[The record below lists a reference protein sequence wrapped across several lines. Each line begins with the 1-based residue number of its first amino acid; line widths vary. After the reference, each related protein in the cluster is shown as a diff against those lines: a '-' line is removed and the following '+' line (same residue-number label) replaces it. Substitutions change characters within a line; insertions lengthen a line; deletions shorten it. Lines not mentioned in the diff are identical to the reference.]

1 LTAPRVRLI
10 ALLKALAAV
19 VMWCASFIATKLVLV
34 EVSPITVVWL
44 RFAIG
49 VAVLGAL
56 VVARRQ
62 FALVGRAELAYFA
75 LLGFLGITFHQWLQ
89 SNGLVTSLASTTA
102 WIVASTPI
110 FIAVLGW
117 LVLRERIGWAGI
129 AGIALAAAGVLIVVG
144 RGSFEGLAAG
154 RLGNPGDVL
163 ILISAPNWAIFSVLS
178 RRGLREHPS
187 ARMMFYVMS
196 LGWIFTSLP
205 FLSGP
210 GIGEIA
216 RLTPHGWLAV
226 GFLGVF
232 CSGIA
237 YVFWYDALES
247 LPASH
252 VGAVLY
258 LEPLVSAVIAALVL
272 GESIFL
278 ATVIGGAMILFG
290 VWMVDRRDLG

>member
-19 VMWCASFIATKLVLV
+19 VMWGASFIATKLALV
-34 EVSPITVVWL
+34 EVSPVTIVWL

-62 FALVGRAELAYFA
+62 FALVGRGELAYFA

-110 FIAVLGW
+110 FIAALGW
-117 LVLRERIGWAGI
+117 LVLRESIGWAGI

-144 RGSFEGLAAG
+144 RGSFEGLADG

-163 ILISAPNWAIFSVLS
+163 ILISAPNWAVFSVLS

-196 LGWIFTSLP
+196 LGWIFTSLH

-258 LEPLVSAVIAALVL
+258 LEPLVSAVIAALML
-272 GESIFL
+272 GESILL
-278 ATVIGGAMILFG
+278 ATLIGGAMILFG